1 MKVVVFGCGPMP
13 CEPEFAV
20 TAPGARTWQM
30 VQTVVNGLI
39 LADVPD
45 PQVLVI
51 ALDSVRRDTANAPLS
66 FDLALDAALLHET
79 EAPATVQFT
88 YLPLSIEGFKLMGQ
102 GKWPEILN
110 DTPDAIVATG
120 SAQPYATAALYARHV
135 ARPLWVDVFG
145 DPLAELQSR
154 AELFPERK
162 EENDS
167 FYYHTWKLLMEALM
181 QGDIFST
188 LSTRQ
193 RFSLI
198 GHLGVAGRLNR
209 STRCYEFV
217 HPIPYGVFPASA
229 PQMPEPHDHAFFVVM
244 WCGSFNTWMDVDT
257 LALGIVKAW
266 QKNRRLR
273 LLIAGGACP
282 GYNERSFQRFSEL
295 IRRENA
301 SEAIRLVDWQPY
313 GELNK
318 LYAEADVG
326 LSIDRPTYEA
336 MLGSRTR
343 LIHFLLAGKPVIST
357 TPTELAEDLER
368 AGVLLPFR
376 MGDPDHLAEV
386 LLAAG
391 ERSAELCELGRRGRE
406 YVLTRYHG
414 RIIGAALIEWLANP
428 TYAPDK
434 RGPHSTLDPGN
445 PLANYWQHS
454 LDNVR
459 TF

>member
-1 MKVVVFGCGPMP
+1 MP
-13 CEPEFAV
+13 CEPQYAV
-20 TAPGARTWQM
+20 TAPGARTWQI
-30 VQTVVNGLI
+30 VQTVLDGLA
-39 LADVPD
+39 LAERAEA
-45 PQVLVI
+45 QVMVVG
-51 ALDSVRRDTANAPLS
+51 LDSARREASGAAMNIELPLDPVLLQDAQANPTAS
-66 FDLALDAALLHET
+66 
-79 EAPATVQFT
+79 FT
-88 YLPLSIEGFKLMGQ
+88 YLPCSIEDFKQMGQ
-102 GKWPEILN
+102 GKWPELLSEA
-110 DTPDAIVATG
+110 PAAIVATG

-135 ARPLWVDVFG
+135 QRPLWVDVFG

-162 EENDS
+162 DENDS
-167 FYYHTWKLLMEALM
+167 LYYHTWKLLMEALV
-181 QGDIFST
+181 QGDVFSS
-188 LSTRQ
+188 LSSRQ
-193 RFSLI
+193 RYALI

-217 HPIPYGVFPASA
+217 HPIPYGVFPVTA
-229 PQMPEPHDHAFFVVM
+229 PPMPEPRDHAYFVVM

-257 LALGIVKAW
+257 LAYGVIKAW

-273 LLIAGGACP
+273 LLIAGGACV
-282 GYNERSFQRFSEL
+282 GYNELSFQRFSE
-295 IRRENA
+295 IVRRENA
-301 SEAIRLVDWQPY
+301 SEAVRVVEWQPF
-313 GELNK
+313 GELNR

-326 LSIDRPTYEA
+326 LSIDRLTYEA

-368 AGVLLPFR
+368 EGLLFPFR

-386 LLAAG
+386 LLYAG
-391 ERSAELCELGRRGRE
+391 ERRAELSELGRRGRE

-414 RIIGAALIEWLANP
+414 RVLGASLIEWLGNP
-428 TYAPDK
+428 SFAPDK
-434 RGPHSTLDPGN
+434 RGPRYALDPEN
-445 PLANYWQHS
+445 PLTNYWQLA